1 MTAFSTT
8 KLYKALR
15 DKLTALFPNKT
26 VQIKDVK
33 NIVKPSFYLRYV
45 TGVKSGR
52 VLKENT
58 ESFEVIYFAE
68 DFKLLELL
76 QIKET
81 LESLLDVPIPCE
93 NKFIEISEMTINLN
107 EDEYYLQA
115 SFDIEISEII
125 NKTDSTDL
133 MQRIR
138 IDGNNYD

>member
-1 MTAFSTT
+1 MTAFTTT

-15 DKLTALFPNKT
+15 DELTAIFPNKT

-52 VLKENT
+52 TLKEST

-68 DFKLLELL
+68 KFALLELL

-81 LESLLDVPIPCE
+81 LESLLDEPIPCE

-107 EDEYYLQA
+107 EEEYYLQA
-115 SFDIEISEII
+115 SFDIEITEKI
-125 NKTDSTDL
+125 NKSDSTDL